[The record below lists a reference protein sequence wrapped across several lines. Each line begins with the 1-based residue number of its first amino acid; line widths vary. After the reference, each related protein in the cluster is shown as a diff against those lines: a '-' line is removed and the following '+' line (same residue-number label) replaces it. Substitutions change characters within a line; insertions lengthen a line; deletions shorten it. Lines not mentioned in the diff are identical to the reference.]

1 MKPFFAPTKCSTSI
15 TDLLVAIAPRV
26 AKVTDNMVAMNI
38 KIRIPMLAPTA
49 VPAIVRM
56 RSIQP
61 RWSSR
66 TAPGAWSLR
75 TRLNCAKSGAAP
87 GAILST
93 IRRGTGNSSRESP
106 LPSQGSSNLF
116 GLLL

>member
-26 AKVTDNMVAMNI
+26 AKVTDNIVAANI
-38 KIRIPMLAPTA
+38 KIRMPMPHATA

-61 RWSSR
+61 R
-66 TAPGAWSLR
+66 
-75 TRLNCAKSGAAP
+75 
-87 GAILST
+87 
-93 IRRGTGNSSRESP
+93 
-106 LPSQGSSNLF
+106 
-116 GLLL
+116 